1 MKRLTAFLAVSC
13 IALAACSTAVQ
24 RAERAG
30 APDGAFES
38 GLYNGYLELA
48 RAEYDRADYTDSGH
62 FADKAKRVAEGFDMG
77 PQDLMDR
84 VLPQDRVVEMTEA
97 RGYLTRLLEN
107 EKAMAEKPAEL
118 ADLQVKFD
126 CWMEEQEENF
136 QAPDIDSC
144 RDRFYDALEGFSP
157 YLVKKIP
164 VKVVEREVVKKVLA
178 EVKSWNIYFAL
189 NSADITDSAA
199 TRLEHIIQ
207 DAGVFKTTKIEL
219 YGFADSS
226 GTDVHNAELA
236 AQRVQNV
243 YEFITDQGV
252 DASRVSKESFGEGRL
267 VVDTGDSVREGR
279 NRRVIVLMYDPDAE
293 YADRPS
299 KVMKEPALEGG
310 MDDAKDVAPVKATSP
325 EDAYDDSG
333 EDEE

>member
-1 MKRLTAFLAVSC
+1 MKRMTAFIAASC
-13 IALAACSTAVQ
+13 IALSACATAVQ
-24 RAERAG
+24 RAERTG

-38 GLYNGYLELA
+38 VLYTGYLELA
-48 RAEYDRADYTDSGH
+48 RAELDRADYTDGRH
-62 FADKAKRVAEGFDMG
+62 FADKAKRIGEGYDVG

-84 VLPQDRVVEMTEA
+84 VLPQDRVVEMSEA
-97 RGYLTRLLEN
+97 RGYLTRLLDHEQ
-107 EKAMAEKPAEL
+107 AMAEKPEKL
-118 ADLQVKFD
+118 ANLQVKFD

-136 QAPDIDSC
+136 QVSEIDNC
-144 RDRFYDALEGFSP
+144 RDDFYAALEDFSP

-207 DAGVFKTTKIEL
+207 DAGVFKNTKIEL
-219 YGFADSS
+219 YGFADTS

-243 YEFITDQGV
+243 YDFIVGQDV
-252 DASRVSKESFGEGRL
+252 DASRVSKESFGEGRT

-279 NRRVIVLMYDPDAE
+279 NRRVIVLMFDPEAE
-293 YADRPS
+293 YASRPE
-299 KVMKEPALEGG
+299 KVMPEPALKGG
-310 MDDAKDVAPVKATSP
+310 AGDAKDVAPVKATAP
-325 EDAYDDSG
+325 DDAYDDAG